1 MTYLYKFL
9 LKVILSIVLILRSFS
24 LFTYSLYMQGGGY
37 WVLPLLTV
45 VFVIWT
51 IIEGVTIS
59 KSKAW
64 YKLIRDKDERTETH
78 TQKAGYVTFYVN
90 IVGIA
95 LMFVFYSY
103 IGTNIFSPLNYMGI
117 IFIINIITFNVLKIY
132 YIHNK

>member
-1 MTYLYKFL
+1 
-9 LKVILSIVLILRSFS
+9 
-24 LFTYSLYMQGGGY
+24 MQGGGY
-37 WVLPLLTV
+37 WVLPLLTA

-78 TQKAGYVTFYVN
+78 TQRAGYVTFYVN
-90 IVGIA
+90 IVGVA

-132 YIHNK
+132 YINNK